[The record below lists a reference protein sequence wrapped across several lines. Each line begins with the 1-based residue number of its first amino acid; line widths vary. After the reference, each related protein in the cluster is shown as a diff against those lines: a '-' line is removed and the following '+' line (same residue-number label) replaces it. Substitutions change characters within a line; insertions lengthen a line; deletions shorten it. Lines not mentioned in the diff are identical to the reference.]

1 LRTGSS
7 WKERRRRRSNSP
19 CRSGRALPRYLL
31 SFSGLYFFS
40 NDDLRPFREI
50 FRRDHGSIDASS
62 NTSNVTF
69 SGLYPLFLSTGS
81 NLFRGSGTLS
91 PKAFPVFETSD
102 VLFNGRSPN
111 PNSQMNAPD
120 LPRYLFLGSFPGEHH
135 HNKVKYEPRNPQN
148 LSAQGGIPMNC
159 TVSGTPEPFVPDFD
173 RPGSFHRIFEQPGG
187 SLRRT
192 ITITGS
198 TCRSGDAV

>member
-69 SGLYPLFLSTGS
+69 SGHYPLFLSTGS
-81 NLFRGSGTLS
+81 NLFRDPAPFLRRL
-91 PKAFPVFETSD
+91 FPSSKRQTS
-102 VLFNGRSPN
+102 FQRASPN

-148 LSAQGGIPMNC
+148 LPAQGGIPMNC

-173 RPGSFHRIFEQPGG
+173 RPGSCHGLLEP
-187 SLRRT
+187 
-192 ITITGS
+192 
-198 TCRSGDAV
+198 RSDAV